1 MQNALERPIKF
12 NLDNFNKDFNKALNS
27 SDIDDSL
34 DDYDINNKFNKPF
47 GIDDMIED
55 NNIVNLS
62 LGNII
67 LELREMFFVILELI
81 SKKTNPTSYVFSS
94 PKRKYIF
101 GIFLIVFGCLLL
113 LLSTL
118 MMEKNIL

>member
-1 MQNALERPIKF
+1 MQNSLERPIKF
-12 NLDNFNKDFNKALNS
+12 NLDNFNKNFEKELNS
-27 SDIDDSL
+27 DS
-34 DDYDINNKFNKPF
+34 DDYLDNYDVNNRFTKPF
-47 GIDDMIED
+47 GIDDKIED
-55 NNIVNLS
+55 NNIINLS
-62 LGNII
+62 LGNIV

-81 SKKTNPTSYVFSS
+81 SKKTNPTGYVFSS

-118 MMEKNIL
+118 MMEKNVL